1 MLSIEKRTYSLEIAG
16 KTLKVE
22 MGRFA
27 NLANA
32 SAMITYEETS
42 VLTAVTDSGKRSS
55 MGFFPLSVNYE
66 EKMYAAGKI
75 PGGYLKREGRPS
87 ENATLISR
95 VIDRSIRP
103 LFPDGFSNEVQVVST
118 VMSMDGEVP
127 ADMMAMLG
135 ASIALSVSDIPFEKA
150 IAGVKVGYVNNE
162 FVINPSDEVLEES
175 QIDLVVAGTKDAVVM
190 VEAGA
195 KMIKDSIMLE
205 AIMFAHEEIKKI
217 VAFIDTIVSEIG
229 LEKRGFVQEEI
240 DEEFYN
246 KVFEEMYSDID
257 KAMRISDKHERTEF
271 LSEVK
276 EKTILKYEEIF
287 EENDLA
293 LNMISKAHKDLQ
305 KKIVRKMIIEEKI
318 RPDGRAFD
326 EIRSLSS
333 DVNIIPRV
341 HGTGLF
347 QRGVTQVLSVLTLGA
362 AGDAQR
368 LDGLGSVT
376 KKRYMHHYNFP
387 PYSVGETGRMFVNR
401 RAIGHGALG
410 ERALLPVLPS
420 IEDFPYAIRIV
431 SEVLTCNGSSS
442 QASICGSTLALLDA
456 GVPITDSV
464 AGIAMGLIKEG
475 DKLQV
480 LTDIQG
486 IEDFYGNMDFKVAG
500 TREGITALQMD
511 IKMDGLSKELLEEA
525 LNAGKK
531 ARNQVLDNMA
541 TAITTPREELSKYAP
556 RIFSLKI
563 HPDKIGKV
571 IGPGGKTITRITADY
586 DVKVDIDDDGTVL
599 ITAGDKESGESAL
612 HEIELI
618 VREAKVGE
626 IYIGTIKKI
635 LNFGAFVELFP
646 GTEGLCHISQ
656 FSKKRIKTVEEMFK
670 VGEEIFVKVI
680 KIDEKGR
687 IDLSRKDALKDKD
700 MDDDKDIDN
709 DKK

>member
-1 MLSIEKRTYSLEIAG
+1 MSIERKTYSLDIAG

-42 VLTAVTDSGKRSS
+42 VLTVATDSGKRST

-87 ENATLISR
+87 ENATLVSR

-103 LFPDGFSNEVQVVST
+103 LFPSEFSNEVQIIAT
-118 VMSMDGEVP
+118 VMSVDREVP
-127 ADMMAMLG
+127 ADMLAMLG
-135 ASIALSVSDIPFEKA
+135 ASIALSVSDIPFEKP
-150 IAGVKVGYVNNE
+150 IAGVKIGYVNNE
-162 FVINPSDEVLEES
+162 FVVNPSDKVLEES
-175 QIDLVVAGTKDAVVM
+175 TMDLVVAGTKEAVVM

-195 KMIKDSIMLE
+195 KMVPDSIMLE
-205 AIMFAHEEIKKI
+205 AILFAHEEIKKI
-217 VAFIDTIVSEIG
+217 VAFIETIVDEIG
-229 LEKRGFVQEEI
+229 LEKREVIKEEI

-246 KVFEEMYSDID
+246 KVFAEMTDDAD
-257 KAMRISDKHERTEF
+257 KAMRIADKHERNDF

-276 EKTILKYEEIF
+276 E
-287 EENDLA
+287 
-293 LNMISKAHKDLQ
+293 NMISKYKEILEDDDTNLKLIGKALEALQ
-305 KKIVRKMIIEEKI
+305 KKMVRKMIIEEGI

-326 EIRSLSS
+326 EIRPLSS
-333 DVNIIPRV
+333 DVNILPRV

-347 QRGVTQVLSVLTLGA
+347 QRGLTQALSIVTLGA

-368 LDGLGSVT
+368 LDGLEAT
-376 KKRYMHHYNFP
+376 TTKRYMHQYNFP

-410 ERALLPVLPS
+410 ERALVPVLPS
-420 IEDFPYAIRIV
+420 AEEFPYAIRVV

-456 GVPITDSV
+456 GVPIKDSV
-464 AGIAMGLIKEG
+464 AGIAMGLVKEG

-531 ARNQVLDNMA
+531 ARNEVLDCMA
-541 TAITTPREELSKYAP
+541 TAITEPREELSKYAP
-556 RIFSLKI
+556 RIFSIKI
-563 HPDKIGKV
+563 DPEKIGKV
-571 IGPGGKTITRITADY
+571 IGPGGKTITRITTDF
-586 DVKVDIDDDGTVL
+586 DVKIDIDDDGMVL
-599 ITAGDKESGESAL
+599 ITANDKETGEGAL
-612 HEIELI
+612 SEIEMI

-646 GTEGLCHISQ
+646 GSEGLCHISQ
-656 FSKKRIKTVEEMFK
+656 FTQKRLKNIEDTFK

-687 IDLSRKDALKDKD
+687 VDLSRKEALKDKD
-700 MDDDKDIDN
+700 MEDDK
-709 DKK
+709 